1 MKTSGRTDRNGGA
14 DDSRDDLPD
23 LGMGPPMR
31 NGPALRQGSHAA
43 ARLTGLSLDR
53 KE

>member
-31 NGPALRQGSHAA
+31 NGSGVTALRFDKAA
-43 ARLTGLSLDR
+43 MQRRD
-53 KE
+53 